1 MVKRPNLSMVKIM
14 RMPNLLTYQRRR
26 TTSMRWYRPT
36 SRTPEDGRIGR
47 GRPASPLKSQEFRPD
62 QGAYG
67 GEFALRNVKTQ
78 EERWYLFADEWYKMN
93 RRVKRSILIGD
104 FNIDYDRSGKR
115 LQAYQEPLRQSLRE
129 DFEEHGWQQLVR
141 SPTRYQGDKSLLLDH
156 IYCNIPNR
164 VSYVINKTASTSDHN
179 LVGVVIKVKN
189 HFERDRQILVM
200 NGLGQD

>member
-1 MVKRPNLSMVKIM
+1 MVNRPNLSMVKIM
-14 RMPNLLTYQRRR
+14 TMPNLLTYQRRR

-47 GRPASPLKSQEFRPD
+47 GRPD
-62 QGAYG
+62 
-67 GEFALRNVKTQ
+67 
-78 EERWYLFADEWYKMN
+78 
-93 RRVKRSILIGD
+93 GD

-115 LQAYQEPLRQSLRE
+115 LQAYQKPLRQSLRE

-189 HFERDRQILVM
+189 HFERDRQILVR
-200 NGLGQD
+200 NYNKIDWDKIREQATFGGLYEIFQYSHPDDVLDQGQVRGGEVAEQAP